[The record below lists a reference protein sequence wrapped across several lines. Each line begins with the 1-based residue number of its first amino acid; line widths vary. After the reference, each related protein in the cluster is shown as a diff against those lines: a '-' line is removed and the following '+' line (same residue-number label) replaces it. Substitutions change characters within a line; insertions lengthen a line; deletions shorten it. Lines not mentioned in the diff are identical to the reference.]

1 MRQRRCDVS
10 GATAVREKRS
20 ALERRQA
27 VLVELSA
34 LSLAGLGHA
43 ARGRSSTAELEAVR
57 AADGWLDLVD
67 QGKVAESWDATA
79 ELFKSAVTKEQWRS
93 ALCAAR
99 APLARPLSRKLKA
112 KRVVTPLTGALRG
125 QYVVIDYASVYE
137 NALEATETVTPM
149 LDADGQ
155 WRIVSYFIR

>member
-1 MRQRRCDVS
+1 MGQRKGDASRTTV
-10 GATAVREKRS
+10 VRGERD

-43 ARGRSSTAELEAVR
+43 ARRRSATAEVEAVR

-79 ELFKSAVTKEQWRS
+79 ALFKAAVTKEQWRS
-93 ALCAAR
+93 ALSAAR

-112 KRVVTPLTGALRG
+112 KRVVTPLAGALRG

-137 NALEATETVTPM
+137 NELEATETVTPM

-155 WRIVSYFIR
+155 WRIASYFIR